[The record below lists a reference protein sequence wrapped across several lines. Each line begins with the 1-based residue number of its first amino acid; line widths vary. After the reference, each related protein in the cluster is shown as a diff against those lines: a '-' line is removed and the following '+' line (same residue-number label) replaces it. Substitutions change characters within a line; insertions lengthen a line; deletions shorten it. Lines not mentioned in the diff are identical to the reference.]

1 MDHFT
6 ALEVGR
12 GVTATNAIAVI
23 MLVIGRV
30 LIGCQN
36 PPKASEIIALR
47 LVPYQRRVLKR
58 RGHVVGEIGVQI
70 PIELDRAPQE
80 LSVREDYTA
89 MLTNLRVQIL
99 DELLKRRTRFNHAT
113 VYMCVEQCA
122 LLVLHASAF
131 LAARFAG
138 VE

>member
-1 MDHFT
+1 MDHLT

-12 GVTATNAIAVI
+12 WVTATNAIAVI
-23 MLVIGRV
+23 VLAIGRV

-36 PPKASEIIALR
+36 PPKAPEIFALR
-47 LVPYQRRVLKR
+47 LVSCQHRVLKW
-58 RGHVVGEIGVQI
+58 RGHVVSEIFVEP

-99 DELLKRRTRFNHAT
+99 YELLKRRTRFDHAA

-122 LLVLHASAF
+122 LPVFHASAF
-131 LAARFAG
+131 LAPRFAG